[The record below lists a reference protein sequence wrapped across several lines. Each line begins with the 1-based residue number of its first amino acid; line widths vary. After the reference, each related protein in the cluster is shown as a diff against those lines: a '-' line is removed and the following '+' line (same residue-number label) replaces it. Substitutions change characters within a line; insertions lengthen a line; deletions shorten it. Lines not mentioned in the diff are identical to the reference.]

1 MSKATTRTR
10 ADSAEWMTRRLS
22 LFFCCIQVV
31 PCSKRFTH
39 DWTECP
45 FAHPKEKAV
54 RRDPAK
60 FNYTGIA
67 CPSMKEGGS
76 CTFGDSC
83 PYAHNAFEYWL
94 HPTRYRTQMCK
105 EGTSCTRKI
114 CFFAHD
120 ETEIRVPDSK
130 PCISPESLRAAS
142 NKASDKSCRMSSD
155 SHQSYESMPRDDSP
169 LRSMPAP
176 QQQRRQMLDPLGG
189 PFFLSSSAAAERLGK
204 DDIVFCQKIISMCHS
219 GTITSVQAVAL
230 LDQFLSEH
238 GRSVIHAV
246 TQGMSHSAMS
256 PQDQAL
262 AQMAALRASE
272 MSSVQYSD
280 PPKYDFSPSSVGGGI
295 SAPRSSMDSS
305 RFSGRSSFDVLE
317 DRGLFG
323 STWSNPLDQNRQM
336 DSGNQA
342 SGSQEYLNAFSSSF
356 FLPSEYN

>member
-1 MSKATTRTR
+1 MDASNELYKTDEFRMAY
-10 ADSAEWMTRRLS
+10 MK
-22 LFFCCIQVV
+22 VV